1 MVKSNYYFY
10 LSFVPNRCCLLPT
23 PRPPQIEVTYP
34 DGSPAD
40 GVKVR
45 VKAELTPKDNV
56 YASELTSSNGKAT
69 FEIPSI
75 PTSAQYVW
83 LEVSVQLWVL
93 HQNKRK
99 RKDVLKCDL
108 ALNMLKI
115 CMYGMEYGYG
125 VQLYKRE

>member
-10 LSFVPNRCCLLPT
+10 LSFVPNRCFLLPT
-23 PRPPQIEVTYP
+23 PWPPQIEVTYP

-83 LEVSVQLWVL
+83 LEVSVRLWVL

-99 RKDVLKCDL
+99 RMDVLKCDL
-108 ALNMLKI
+108 TLNMLKKI
-115 CMYGMEYGYG
+115 
-125 VQLYKRE
+125 

>member
-1 MVKSNYYFY
+1 MA
-10 LSFVPNRCCLLPT
+10 P
-23 PRPPQIEVTYP
+23 PPQIEVTYP

-56 YASELTSSNGKAT
+56 YASELTSRNGRAT

-83 LEVSVQLWVL
+83 LEVSGSRRPRGL
-93 HQNKRK
+93 
-99 RKDVLKCDL
+99 
-108 ALNMLKI
+108 I
-115 CMYGMEYGYG
+115 
-125 VQLYKRE
+125 LYYATEPEMCPYKYNSII